1 MNGPEYKCVPVPR
14 RPKKA
19 RGHKTPADAM
29 AAAMEAIIN
38 AEAAQGWEYLRT
50 DLVPMEARHGL
61 FGAVHESHQA
71 VMIFRRAP
79 RTASTAAAAPEVAIP
94 PLGAARID

>member
-1 MNGPEYKCVPVPR
+1 MTATQYKCVPVPR

-19 RGHKTPADAM
+19 RGHKTPCDAM
-29 AAAMEAIIN
+29 AAAMETILN

-50 DLVPMEARHGL
+50 DLVPMEHRHGL
-61 FGAVHESHQA
+61 FGAVQESHQA
-71 VMIFRRAP
+71 VMIFRRV
-79 RTASTAAAAPEVAIP
+79 AAAAPADADFAIP

>member
-1 MNGPEYKCVPVPR
+1 MSSLDYKCVPVPR

-29 AAAMEAIIN
+29 AAAMEAIMN

-50 DLVPMEARHGL
+50 DLVPMEHRTGL
-61 FGAVHESHQA
+61 LSGVQESHQA
-71 VMIFRRAP
+71 VMIFRRAAPPGRAAEPAVDIP
-79 RTASTAAAAPEVAIP
+79 R
-94 PLGAARID
+94 LGAARID